1 MSEFDIKSFLGTLTQ
16 RAGVYRMYSDSN
28 ELLYVGKAK
37 NLKNRV
43 SSYFRARGLNTKTVA
58 LVSNIHHIEITV
70 TASEAEALL
79 LEQTLIKQHRPPYNI
94 LLKDDKSYPYIHLS
108 SHEYPLLAYRRGK
121 RVSRGGE
128 YFGPYP
134 NSGAVRETL
143 NYLQRLFL
151 IRSCEDSYFNHR
163 SRPCLQYEIKR
174 CSAPCVGMISE
185 QQYNDDI
192 DKARRFLQGKNTELV
207 SELQQEMMNASAQ
220 LEFEQAADIRD
231 RLELLRRIQ
240 EKQTVEAGSKSADVW
255 AIVEFENVICIHRL
269 VFRQGRLVN
278 SKNYYPNNPIGE
290 PLDELM
296 LDFVGQFYLSDMSG
310 EGFPKELIMDC
321 EPDPSIAITEAVRLR
336 AGAVIKHSRGIRGEL
351 RRWRAM
357 AEENARTGAQVK
369 ISGHK
374 ESLKKLESVASLLSL
389 SQSPTRIEC
398 FDISHSKGEATY
410 ASCVVYDTEGLAKK
424 RYRRFGIKG
433 VAAGDDYAALEQAV
447 RRHFTNLKE
456 QQDLPSVLLIDGG
469 KGQINRVNQVLIELE
484 INNVALWGI
493 SKGETRKSG
502 WEFLWEP
509 DNPQPIMPDANDDG
523 FRLLQLVR
531 DEAHRFAITG
541 HRKQRAKSRGSST
554 LEDLPGV
561 GPKRRKALLLH
572 FGSLKNMKGAPREEF
587 AKVPGVS
594 KKLADQIFAQL
605 HGE

>member
-43 SSYFRARGLNTKTVA
+43 SSYFRARGLNAKTVA

-192 DKARRFLQGKNTELV
+192 NKARRFLQGKNTELV

-321 EPDPSIAITEAVRLR
+321 EPDPSTAITEAVRLR

-433 VAAGDDYAALEQAV
+433 VAAGDDYAALDQAV

-509 DNPQPIMPDANDDG
+509 DNPQPIMPDAHDDG

>member
-389 SQSPTRIEC
+389 SQSPIRIEC

-484 INNVALWGI
+484 IKNVALWGI

-509 DNPQPIMPDANDDG
+509 DNPQPIMPDAHDDG